1 MAKDKLDLKGLSDQ
15 ELKEKISE
23 EQLRLK
29 KITFSHA
36 ITPIENPMSIR
47 SLRRQIAQL
56 KTELRKRELGAQ
68 A

>member
-1 MAKDKLDLKGLSDQ
+1 MAKVKQDLKSLSEQD
-15 ELKEKISE
+15 LKDKITE

-47 SLRRQIAQL
+47 SLRREIARM
-56 KTELRKRELGAQ
+56 KTELRKRELGF
-68 A
+68 

>member
-29 KITFSHA
+29 KVTFSHA

>member
-15 ELKEKISE
+15 ELKEKLSE

-56 KTELRKRELGAQ
+56 KTEQRKRELGAK